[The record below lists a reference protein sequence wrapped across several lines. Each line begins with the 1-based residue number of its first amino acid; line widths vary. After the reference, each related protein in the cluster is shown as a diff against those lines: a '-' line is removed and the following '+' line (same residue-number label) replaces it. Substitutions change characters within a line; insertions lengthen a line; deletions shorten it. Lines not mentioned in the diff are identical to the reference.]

1 MPELAPWNQLFHFI
15 KHMACKNSICLL
27 MKRLLV
33 VALPGEHPSGIKTK
47 SSKSMILHPLLSCI
61 SLGALKR
68 EMKSLRPPIP
78 STFLLLA
85 LNTCLV
91 RQLLPHLPQVF
102 TALLVESDA
111 THSRHLTHHHCPSWC
126 SSLKFKTLSWFKL
139 FLLPFLYVEG
149 TGNECSNLNSTRCE
163 SQKNFQQKVFD
174 IATHFPIFRHKEWFL
189 KSIKKTHESLKMKP
203 LGWFLKFCLTYLRK
217 AMSSPLPRRSAI
229 SKCWA

>member
-1 MPELAPWNQLFHFI
+1 MLCCHPAMGNAKTSPLNSILIPETTLVCYVSSSKTIQLGLHMPELAPWNQLFHFI

-33 VALPGEHPSGIKTK
+33 VTLPGEHPSGIKTK

-111 THSRHLTHHHCPSWC
+111 THSQHLTHHHCPS
-126 SSLKFKTLSWFKL
+126 
-139 FLLPFLYVEG
+139 
-149 TGNECSNLNSTRCE
+149 
-163 SQKNFQQKVFD
+163 
-174 IATHFPIFRHKEWFL
+174 
-189 KSIKKTHESLKMKP
+189 
-203 LGWFLKFCLTYLRK
+203 
-217 AMSSPLPRRSAI
+217 
-229 SKCWA
+229 